1 MGAVTQILRWAA
13 GADTVPEDDDFD
25 DGVLLGLVGQHAL
38 SGRLERRLSAGP
50 AWLRRRLG
58 GPVVAMHAS
67 TVALAEAHMRAVGRI
82 VAGLGEQ
89 PPPVL
94 VKGIAA
100 GLLTGCRHLLRCG
113 DIDLVCADG
122 RPLIETL
129 TRLGYERTR
138 DPFLHELG
146 EFTRAGVEIDVHAYL
161 PVPGY
166 GAVRDAD
173 LTPPEHARTWY
184 QPRRAPSLHAIRHDR
199 LMECGTVTVGRVT
212 VPDPCV
218 LAIVLCAHAFL
229 NFTNMWSLS
238 HRAKPYVKLAE
249 LADLQALV
257 RHEAFDT
264 RRFLTLVEDLDAGDA
279 VRWAG
284 WASTVLLGRNPLPV
298 PAGTGPF
305 PRCLWWDFWAR
316 LPVDEES
323 LLLPD
328 WFDVAAV
335 TSVLGSR
342 IELDTGRPTPSWTV
356 EVRRD
361 GDGVTVE
368 VGLPERTDAA
378 TERGRVD
385 FGASGTEW
393 ALAGGQLSAL
403 GGHDTCE
410 LLAGRRVR
418 LRYRGPQAGG
428 EVLVG
433 VAEQDASGALLSAVL
448 RPATWRSAGPG
459 SDR

>member
-1 MGAVTQILRWAA
+1 MGAVTQVLRWAA
-13 GADTVPEDDDFD
+13 GAPDIPEDQDFD
-25 DGVLLGLVGQHAL
+25 DRVLLDLIGQHAL
-38 SGRLERRLSAGP
+38 SGRLQQRLPTGP
-50 AWLRRRLG
+50 AWLRDRLG
-58 GPVVAMHAS
+58 GPVAAMHAG
-67 TVALAEAHMRAVGRI
+67 TLALAEAHMRAVDRI
-82 VAGLGEQ
+82 VTALGEQQ
-89 PPPVL
+89 PPPVV
-94 VKGIAA
+94 VKGIAT
-100 GLLTGCRHLLRCG
+100 GLLTGERHLLRCG

-122 RPLIETL
+122 GPLIDTL

-138 DPFLHELG
+138 VPFLHELG
-146 EFTRAGVEIDVHAYL
+146 EFTCEGVEIDVHAYV

-166 GAVRDAD
+166 GAVRHAD
-173 LTPPEHARTWY
+173 LTPPERGTWY
-184 QPRRAPSLHAIRHDR
+184 QPRRVPSMHPIRHGLLVD
-199 LMECGTVTVGRVT
+199 GGVTVGRAR
-212 VPDPCV
+212 VPDPCL

-249 LADLQALV
+249 LADLHALV
-257 RHEAFDT
+257 QHDAFDT
-264 RRFLTLVEDLDAGDA
+264 QQFLTLVAELDAWDA

-328 WFDVAAV
+328 WFDLAAV
-335 TSVLGSR
+335 APLLGSR
-342 IELDTGRPTPSWTV
+342 IELDTGRPAPPWTV

-361 GDGVTVE
+361 GDQVTVTL
-368 VGLPERTDAA
+368 GLPERAEAA
-378 TERGRVD
+378 IERGRVD

-393 ALAGGQLSAL
+393 VLSGGQLTAV
-403 GGHDTCE
+403 GGHDTCD
-410 LLAGRRVR
+410 LLSGRRVR
-418 LRYRGPQAGG
+418 VGYRVPSTGG
-428 EVLVG
+428 QMLVG

-448 RPATWRSAGPG
+448 LTADRAGA
-459 SDR
+459 R

>member
-1 MGAVTQILRWAA
+1 MGAVTQVLRWAA
-13 GADTVPEDDDFD
+13 GADTIPEDEDFD
-25 DGVLLGLVGQHAL
+25 DRVLLDLVGQHAL
-38 SGRLERRLSAGP
+38 SGRLERRLSTGP
-50 AWLRRRLG
+50 EWLRRRLG
-58 GPVVAMHAS
+58 GPVVVMHAD
-67 TVALAEAHMRAVGRI
+67 TVALAEAHMRAVARI
-82 VAGLGEQ
+82 VAALGEQ
-89 PPPVL
+89 PPPVV
-94 VKGIAA
+94 VKGIAT
-100 GLLTGCRHLLRCG
+100 GLLTGDKHLLRCG

-122 RPLIETL
+122 GPLIETL

-138 DPFLHELG
+138 APFLHELG
-146 EFTRAGVEIDVHAYL
+146 EFTREGVEIDVHAYL

-173 LTPPEHARTWY
+173 LTPPEHATPWY
-184 QPRRAPSLHAIRHDR
+184 RPRRVPSMHAIRHRR
-199 LMECGTVTVGRVT
+199 LVEGGTVTVGRVA
-212 VPDPCV
+212 VPDPCL

-249 LADLQALV
+249 LADLRALV

-264 RRFLTLVEDLDAGDA
+264 QRFLALVADLDAWDA

-316 LPVDEES
+316 LPVDEEA
-323 LLLPD
+323 LLLPG
-328 WFDVAAV
+328 WFDLAAV
-335 TSVLGSR
+335 APVLGSR
-342 IELDTGRPTPSWTV
+342 IELDTGRPAPPWTV
-356 EVRRD
+356 EVRCD
-361 GDGVTVE
+361 GDRVTVT
-368 VGLPERTDAA
+368 VGLPERTGAA
-378 TERGRVD
+378 AERGRVD

-393 ALAGGQLSAL
+393 VLSDGQLSAV

-410 LLAGRRVR
+410 LLSGRRVR
-418 LRYRGPQAGG
+418 LRYRVARAGG
-428 EVLVG
+428 KVLVG

-448 RPATWRSAGPG
+448 RPATWRSADPVGG
-459 SDR
+459 R

>member
-13 GADTVPEDDDFD
+13 GAPGLPQDQDFD
-25 DGVLLGLVGQHAL
+25 DRVLLDLIGQHAL
-38 SGRLERRLSAGP
+38 SGRLARRLPAGP
-50 AWLRRRLG
+50 AWLRDRLG
-58 GPVVAMHAS
+58 GPAAAMHAD
-67 TVALAEAHMRAVGRI
+67 TLALAETHIRAVGRI
-82 VAGLGEQ
+82 VAALGEQ

-94 VKGIAA
+94 IKGVAT
-100 GLLTGCRHLLRCG
+100 GLLTGEKHLLRCG

-122 RPLIETL
+122 GPLIETV

-138 DPFLHELG
+138 APFLHELG
-146 EFTRAGVEIDVHAYL
+146 EFTREGVEIDVHAYV

-173 LTPPEHARTWY
+173 LTPPEHATTWY
-184 QPRRAPSLHAIRHDR
+184 QPRRAPSMHPIRHGR
-199 LMECGTVTVGRVT
+199 LMDGGTVAVGRVT
-212 VPDPCV
+212 VPDPCL

-249 LADLQALV
+249 LADLHALV
-257 RHEAFDT
+257 QHQAFDT
-264 RRFLTLVEDLDAGDA
+264 QRFLTLAEDLDVWDA
-279 VRWAG
+279 ARWAG

-298 PAGTGPF
+298 FAGTGPF

-316 LPVDEES
+316 LPVDEEA

-328 WFDVAAV
+328 WFDLAAV
-335 TSVLGSR
+335 APLLGSR
-342 IELDTGRPTPSWTV
+342 IELDTGRPAPPWTA

-361 GDGVTVE
+361 GDGVTVLIS
-368 VGLPERTDAA
+368 LPERTDAA

-393 ALAGGQLSAL
+393 VLAGEQLSAV
-403 GGHDTCE
+403 GGHDSCE
-410 LLAGRRVR
+410 LLSGRRVR
-418 LRYRGPQAGG
+418 LHYRVPGADGV
-428 EVLVG
+428 VLIG
-433 VAEQDASGALLSAVL
+433 VAEQDASGALRSAVL
-448 RPATWRSAGPG
+448 LPATWQPADPAGA
-459 SDR
+459 R

>member
-1 MGAVTQILRWAA
+1 MGAVTEVLRWAA
-13 GADTVPEDDDFD
+13 GADAIPEDEDFD
-25 DGVLLGLVGQHAL
+25 DGVLLDLVGQHAL
-38 SGRLERRLSAGP
+38 SGRLERRLSTGP
-50 AWLRRRLG
+50 EWLRRRLG
-58 GPVVAMHAS
+58 GPVVVMHAE
-67 TVALAEAHMRAVGRI
+67 TLALVEAHMRAVERI

-94 VKGIAA
+94 VKGIAT
-100 GLLTGCRHLLRCG
+100 GLLTGDKHLLRCG

-122 RPLIETL
+122 GPLIETL
-129 TRLGYERTR
+129 IRLGYERTR
-138 DPFLHELG
+138 APFLHELG
-146 EFTRAGVEIDVHAYL
+146 EYTREGVEIDVHAYL

-166 GAVRDAD
+166 GAVRDAY

-184 QPRRAPSLHAIRHDR
+184 QPRRAPSMHAIRHAR
-199 LMECGTVTVGRVT
+199 LVDGGTVTVGPVT
-212 VPDPCV
+212 VPDPCL

-249 LADLQALV
+249 LADLHALV
-257 RHEAFDT
+257 QHQAFDVQ
-264 RRFLTLVEDLDAGDA
+264 RFLALVADLDAWDA

-298 PAGTGPF
+298 VAGIGPF

-323 LLLPD
+323 LLLPG
-328 WFDVAAV
+328 WFDLAAV
-335 TSVLGSR
+335 TPLLGSR
-342 IELDTGRPTPSWTV
+342 IELDTGCPTPSWTV
-356 EVRRD
+356 EVCRD
-361 GDGVTVE
+361 GDQVTVT

-378 TERGRVD
+378 IERGRVD

-393 ALAGGQLSAL
+393 VLSGGQLSAV

-410 LLAGRRVR
+410 LLSGRRVR
-418 LRYRGPQAGG
+418 LRYRVPRAGG

-448 RPATWRSAGPG
+448 RPATWRSEDPVG
-459 SDR
+459 RR